1 MKHPNREQ
9 WISFLYEECDAA
21 EKTELTAHL
30 ESCAACREQLQTWR
44 NTALALNEYTV
55 SASASLSL
63 RERAGVRARAW
74 LPLSAAAAILLTAG
88 IVIGNTLQT
97 RANAANAQLVAELRG
112 RVEKSEAEN
121 ARTQRLLI
129 QLSQTMATN
138 RAQDQAAL
146 ITVAQ
151 EAKATRR
158 DLETVAVLTEAG
170 MKKLASYTAP

>member
-21 EKTELTAHL
+21 EKTELTAHI

-44 NTALALNEYTV
+44 NTALALNEDAAPTT
-55 SASASLSL
+55 SLSL

-97 RANAANAQLVAELRG
+97 RANAANAQLVAELRT
-112 RVEKSEAEN
+112 RIEKSEAEN
-121 ARTQRLLI
+121 ARTQRVLAD
-129 QLSQTMATN
+129 LSQTMARN
-138 RAQDQAAL
+138 RAEDQAAL